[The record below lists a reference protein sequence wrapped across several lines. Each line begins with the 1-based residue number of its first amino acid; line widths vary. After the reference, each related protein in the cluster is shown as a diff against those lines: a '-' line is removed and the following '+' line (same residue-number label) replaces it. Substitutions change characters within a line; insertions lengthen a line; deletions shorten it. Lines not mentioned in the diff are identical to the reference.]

1 MVCVVSFLVIE
12 LICKCELDVD
22 DTCWGLYGDV
32 SVGVRTSC
40 GVVVFPVDLKCSEVF
55 VRHVN

>member
-40 GVVVFPVDLKCSEVF
+40 GVVVFPVDLKC
-55 VRHVN
+55 